1 MTVAA
6 LTFLNAG
13 WWWVLLPLACLLC
26 FLTWTAWKPIGN
38 KGLRDWLPFGFRILA
53 IILILLFLLEP
64 HWTRERAARGANIV
78 AVIADNSQ
86 GLQLKETGSEFTRGE
101 GLMDQL
107 NGLNS
112 GWLAQLTDDFQ
123 VRPYQ
128 FDRDLRRIPEFA
140 QLDFQ
145 GDRSNLGL
153 ALKNLKDR
161 YDSLPLA
168 GVVVLTDGNA
178 TDLDENL
185 TDLADLPPVYPVVVG
200 TPGSMP
206 DVSIDRIE
214 LRQTAFDDAPVT
226 LTADVAT
233 RGGFRRPVEVSI
245 KSLNTDSLLDSSE
258 TDDLLPPPV
267 RMSARSSSDPQGI
280 DFRWRPLASG
290 IQFYEVAA
298 EPLEDSVSSD
308 ELPSPEE
315 ATELNNR
322 RLFMINQGQS
332 EYRIL
337 YVSGRPNW
345 EFKFLNRAL
354 AEDPQLNL
362 VGLIRVAK
370 REPKFEFKGRSGES
384 SNPLYRGFGREEES
398 ERYDQPVLVRVNTR
412 DQDELLGG
420 FPKTADD
427 LFEYD
432 AVILD
437 DLEAEFFTF
446 EQQSLLRRFASERG
460 GGLLILGGADSL
472 DNGGYADTPLA
483 SALPVY
489 LDRKPAILPGT
500 DLQWELT
507 REGWVEPWVRV
518 RPIESEERQRLN
530 AMPPFKVLNPL
541 SGLKPGAQVLAEA
554 VDRTGNR
561 YPGLVAQPFGSG
573 RVATLAI
580 GDIWRWGMK
589 GAEEQVDLARFWRQ
603 LARWLV
609 TDNLEQVELAARKEG
624 EVMQLKVIA
633 RDKAYLRIDLAQARV
648 TIKRVNK
655 IESSETE
662 EVGFEEVTV
671 FADPVSDLSGH
682 FSTEFLARDA
692 GAYLATVEVTD
703 ADGAVVG
710 SAEAGWVLD
719 PAADEFRS
727 LEPNRN
733 LLENLAAKTGGE
745 VLGYPQ
751 LNRLADLLSRNPA
764 PLTETYSSPLWHKSW
779 WFLAILTCFLLEW
792 GIRRMRGL
800 P

>member
-1 MTVAA
+1 MTLAA
-6 LTFLNAG
+6 LIFVNTG
-13 WWWVLLPLACLLC
+13 WWWILVPLAALLF
-26 FLTWTAWKPIGN
+26 FLSWTAWKPVS
-38 KGLRDWLPFGFRILA
+38 KHSLLEWLPLAFRSLA
-53 IILILLFLLEP
+53 ILLILVFLLEP
-64 HWTRERAARGANIV
+64 HWTRERAAKGANIV

-86 GLQLKETGSEFTRGE
+86 GLQLRESVSELTRGE
-101 GLMDQL
+101 GLLDQL
-107 NGLNS
+107 TGLNS
-112 GWLAQLTDDFQ
+112 GWLAQLTEDFQ

-128 FDRDLRRIPEFA
+128 FDRDLRRIPAFT

-153 ALKNLKDR
+153 ALKNLNDR
-161 YDSLPLA
+161 YEGLPLA
-168 GVVVLTDGNA
+168 GVVILTDGNA
-178 TDLDENL
+178 TDLDEAL
-185 TDLADLPPVYPVVVG
+185 QDLPELPPVYPVVVG
-200 TPGSMP
+200 NPGTMP

-214 LRQTAFDDAPVT
+214 LRQTAFDDSPVT

-233 RGGFRRPVEVSI
+233 RGGFRKPMDVAI
-245 KSLNTDSLLDSSE
+245 KSLNTDSLFDSPE
-258 TDDLLPPPV
+258 GEDLLPKPV
-267 RMSARSSSDPQGI
+267 RVSARSSGEPQGI
-280 DFRWRPLASG
+280 NFRWRPLASG
-290 IQFYEVAA
+290 IQFYEVTA
-298 EPLEDSVSSD
+298 EQAEETSLTD
-308 ELPSPEE
+308 ELPSLEE
-315 ATELNNR
+315 ATLLNNR
-322 RLFMINQGQS
+322 RLFMIDQGQD

-384 SNPLYRGFGREEES
+384 SNPLYRGFGREEET

-412 DQDELLGG
+412 DQDELVGG
-420 FPKTADD
+420 FPKTAEG

-432 AVILD
+432 AIILD

-446 EQQSLLRRFASERG
+446 EQQNLLRRFASERG
-460 GGLLILGGADSL
+460 GGLLVLGGADSL
-472 DNGGYADTPLA
+472 DNGQYAETPLA

-518 RPIESEERQRLN
+518 RSIESEERQRLN

-554 VDRTGNR
+554 VDRSGNR
-561 YPGLVAQPFGSG
+561 YPGLVAQQFGSG
-573 RVATLAI
+573 RVAALAL
-580 GDIWRWGMK
+580 GDLWRWGMK

-609 TDNLEQVELAARKEG
+609 TDNLNQVELDTKKIG
-624 EVMQLKVIA
+624 ETMQIRVSA
-633 RDKAYLRIDLAQARV
+633 RDKAYLPIDLAQARV
-648 TIKRVNK
+648 TIKRVSK
-655 IESSETE
+655 IVTEDSEES
-662 EVGFEEVTV
+662 GFEEVTV
-671 FADPVSDLSGH
+671 MADPVSDISGQ
-682 FSTEFLARDA
+682 FTTKFLARDA

-710 SAEAGWVLD
+710 TAESGWVLD
-719 PAADEFRS
+719 PAAEEFRS
-727 LEPNRN
+727 LGPNRA
-733 LLENLAAKTGGE
+733 LLENIAQKTGGQ
-745 VLGYPQ
+745 VLGYSQ
-751 LNRLADLLSRNPA
+751 LNQLADLLSRNPA
-764 PLTETYSSPLWHKSW
+764 PLTETWSAPLWHKSW

-792 GIRRMRGL
+792 GVRRLRGL